1 MSQAKKSN
9 TMSPLSRRS
18 ALAGLSVAA
27 VAGTVALPAR
37 AIEAGAADRLDPA
50 AALGRAEFMIERL
63 RTRYVCEGW
72 HGQGLDEDAAARV
85 LAYFRNWSAGGPDD
99 ADEWMFVVRFLG
111 DHGQSID
118 WIVRGDP
125 GGMIC
130 EGASRSS
137 RASVG
142 DPIFAVIAEH
152 RAAVE
157 AHMRALYDE
166 DRPLDTD
173 DALWEVLTT
182 QPTTLPGVAALLH
195 HVGQLEFMEFD
206 KDDPHWT
213 ADGETVL
220 SVLSHNGD
228 ECDFAHA
235 AREFPT
241 RLAATVR
248 SLIEGQS

>member
-1 MSQAKKSN
+1 MAKAEKPTTTN
-9 TMSPLSRRS
+9 LSRRG

-27 VAGTVALPAR
+27 AAGVAALPAG
-37 AIEAGAADRLDPA
+37 AIEAGA

-72 HGQGLDEDAAARV
+72 HGRGLDEDAAARA
-85 LAYFRNWSAGGPDD
+85 LAYFRNWSAGGPED
-99 ADEWMFVVRFLG
+99 ADEWMFVVKFLD

-118 WIVRGDP
+118 WIMRGDP

-157 AHMRALYDE
+157 AHSYYDE
-166 DRPLDTD
+166 DTPPDTTGRIN
-173 DALWEVLTT
+173 DALWEVLTA

-195 HVGQLEFMEFD
+195 HVGQLEFMGFD

-213 ADGETVL
+213 DDGDTVL

-248 SLIEGQS
+248 SLIGGQS

>member
-1 MSQAKKSN
+1 VKYQGA
-9 TMSPLSRRS
+9 
-18 ALAGLSVAA
+18 AGLAGASVAA
-27 VAGTVALPAR
+27 VAALPAG
-37 AIEAGAADRLDPA
+37 AIEAGAAGRLDAA

-72 HGQGLDEDAAARV
+72 HGRGLDEDAAARA

-99 ADEWMFVVRFLG
+99 VDEWMFVVRFLG

-118 WIVRGDP
+118 WIVLGDP

-130 EGASRSS
+130 EGASRSL
-137 RASVG
+137 RAGVG

-157 AHMRALYDE
+157 AEAQPTTLPGVAALL
-166 DRPLDTD
+166 RPVD

-195 HVGQLEFMEFD
+195 HVGQLEFMGFD

-220 SVLSHNGD
+220 SVLSHGGD
-228 ECDFAHA
+228 ECDFARA

-248 SLIEGQS
+248 SLIVGQS